1 MTAMAEDSEEEISF
15 SSPQEIAKIWQKSLK
30 EMGKKAK
37 EKGNPQN
44 MSKWC
49 LMGSPACLH
58 QKEKPDEDGVIRQK
72 NPIRGLVE
80 RERVERLEK
89 PAEKVKN
96 MMGVALRPALP
107 PGEIKAIAAPEGGP
121 SDGDLQVLEEK
132 YDGSGVDADGN
143 AVALSPRMQAH
154 LAAVQLMENVTVG
167 ALTSSG
173 AVPRDASKW
182 AEMKKKYEENEVSK
196 KNAFVSDP
204 MDKPWMLATSAAENG
219 EGGYNGIKAWNMT
232 EDEELYEW
240 FTKGGGELNYANIER
255 SDGGDT
261 GEPMALRS
269 SESLGPN
276 DVVLKMPMKMIM
288 AQNTLRLVKG
298 ARGGRLNKK
307 FGSIFSRKQE
317 WGLAA
322 FLLHEQHKGKDS
334 KWYPLIRS
342 YRMHIL
348 RKSVLKELKGTF
360 AAELSRRW
368 SHDAQSMLMYIND
381 KAGEN
386 GHGLCRHDFDKVCNG
401 MGTRAELRW
410 ALWVVRRYAVT
421 IRKRTTRRPF
431 LGLVPYAHLLT
442 HKRGVG
448 GNITAEMDNTVRIR
462 LSEHG
467 SGNLLTLDKGPMGDS
482 ETLVRYHSVESQ
494 KFVEEIGAPNPYNQ
508 IRIKLPGVKTDH
520 DDLYWHVDHLTDW
533 RKAMKMPPKQVHLWM
548 ASQDLLLYG
557 DEWDEEEQ
565 RAVENANKLL
575 AGEAVSVASR
585 EEHLMLLG
593 HANNRE
599 EAALV
604 LAGASQDL
612 IDAAHRAPQ
621 LYTAVEPEDDNDR
634 AAKAMNTLVAATFQL
649 SESVAAASPDKSV
662 QKVIN
667 RTRDFL
673 LHGVRPL
680 RGLDEIDKLLSRKR
694 EMLNLCGNASLHVI
708 GPTNIS
714 DYLLCAVRVHVMNES
729 DVDILCPAGDA
740 PFYDNECKCNRY
752 EDATNKVC
760 VDSEN
765 RFMNLTAVSYE
776 NEIATIKALRSSVET
791 LRSEYDTEN
800 EDDEALLGLDSLWIQ
815 EPRKASA
822 VLVRLREKRILDNA
836 LIELD
841 DREERL
847 NNNNITL
854 QCAEIK
860 RERDEAAAKEK
871 EMKAFAERVRAKAK
885 IKKVVTQLPVDL
897 GGKKF
902 NITVVEGEGLKEK
915 VAQVA
920 RNYSLTQAS
929 ITAIENGLMKNV
941 KPERKLLL
949 ALPVVDPAGIKQT
962 LAIREGDNATVVA
975 KAFCIEHNITDYFR
989 DDGHDGFGQ
998 TIVDTAVEKL
1008 GKRLNRSVVVSVPV
1022 SLADG
1027 RNAIIEV
1034 REGEQHAL
1042 MDFVKDFGAVY
1053 KIVDGMVSGL
1063 ADAIWKRLPE
1073 AALFQHIDT
1082 PQGMRVNMRIS
1093 KGQTS
1098 PTAVEKTIA
1107 AFCEV
1112 HNLPPENIPNI
1123 RQAIMGRLNP
1133 GALVSPGKPRN

>member
-1 MTAMAEDSEEEISF
+1 M
-15 SSPQEIAKIWQKSLK
+15 
-30 EMGKKAK
+30 
-37 EKGNPQN
+37 
-44 MSKWC
+44 
-49 LMGSPACLH
+49 
-58 QKEKPDEDGVIRQK
+58 
-72 NPIRGLVE
+72 
-80 RERVERLEK
+80 
-89 PAEKVKN
+89 
-96 MMGVALRPALP
+96 
-107 PGEIKAIAAPEGGP
+107 
-121 SDGDLQVLEEK
+121 
-132 YDGSGVDADGN
+132 
-143 AVALSPRMQAH
+143 
-154 LAAVQLMENVTVG
+154 
-167 ALTSSG
+167 
-173 AVPRDASKW
+173 
-182 AEMKKKYEENEVSK
+182 
-196 KNAFVSDP
+196 
-204 MDKPWMLATSAAENG
+204 
-219 EGGYNGIKAWNMT
+219 
-232 EDEELYEW
+232 
-240 FTKGGGELNYANIER
+240 
-255 SDGGDT
+255 
-261 GEPMALRS
+261 
-269 SESLGPN
+269 
-276 DVVLKMPMKMIM
+276 
-288 AQNTLRLVKG
+288 
-298 ARGGRLNKK
+298 
-307 FGSIFSRKQE
+307 
-317 WGLAA
+317 GLAA

-368 SHDAQSMLMYIND
+368 SHDAQSMLMFIND

-386 GHGLCRHDFDKVCNG
+386 GRGLCRHDFDKVCNG

-442 HKRGVG
+442 HKRGAG

-467 SGNLLTLDKGPMGDS
+467 SGNLLTIDKGEMGDS
-482 ETLVRYHSVESQ
+482 GTLVRYHSVESE
-494 KFVEEIGAPNPYNQ
+494 KFVEEIGSPNPGNK
-508 IRIKLPGVKTDH
+508 IRIQLPGVKTDH
-520 DDLYWHVDHLTDW
+520 
-533 RKAMKMPPKQVHLWM
+533 
-548 ASQDLLLYG
+548 G

-604 LAGASQDL
+604 LAGASQEL

-621 LYTAVEPEDDNDR
+621 LYTAVEPEDENDR
-634 AAKAMNTLVAATFQL
+634 ASKAMNTLVAATFQL

-752 EDATNKVC
+752 EDATNKNC
-760 VDSEN
+760 LESEN
-765 RFMNLTAVSYE
+765 RFQNLTAVSYD
-776 NEIATIKALRSSVET
+776 NEMATIKALRSSVET
-791 LRSEYDTEN
+791 LRSAYDTEN
-800 EDDEALLGLDSLWIQ
+800 EDDEALLALDSLWIQ

-836 LIELD
+836 LTELD
-841 DREERL
+841 EREERL
-847 NNNNITL
+847 KNNNITL
-854 QCAEIK
+854 QCADIK

-871 EMKAFAERVRAKAK
+871 EMKEFAERVRAKAK
-885 IKKVVTQLPVDL
+885 IKKVVTQLPVNL

-915 VAQVA
+915 VALVA
-920 RNYSLTQAS
+920 RNYSLTKAS
-929 ITAIENGLMKNV
+929 ITAIENDLMKNV

-949 ALPVVDPAGIKQT
+949 ALPVVDPAGIKQM
-962 LAIREGDNATVVA
+962 LAIREGDNATNVA

-998 TIVDTAVEKL
+998 TIVETAVEKL

-1042 MDFVKDFGAVY
+1042 MDFVRDFGAVY

-1073 AALFQHIDT
+1073 AALFQHIDP

-1098 PTAVEKTIA
+1098 PAAVEKTIA